1 MFVEPILWMTGDR
14 KIASLMVA
22 ITVLIDLILFLLL
35 PFTLTRIVL
44 EGEGYDELKY
54 VHNGAHGYHT

>member
-1 MFVEPILWMTGDR
+1 MTGDR

-44 EGEGYDELKY
+44 EGVGYDELKY
-54 VHNGAHGYHT
+54 FYSGANGYHT

>member
-1 MFVEPILWMTGDR
+1 MTGDR
-14 KIASLMVA
+14 KTASLMVA

-44 EGEGYDELKY
+44 EGVGYDELKY